1 MATSASQDAKRFTFW
16 PDRDKPRLGLR
27 PARGIAMRQTTIR
40 PFTIVE
46 DWSSP
51 ASSQHDDDDDD
62 KPKPGRRVSSKVH
75 QSSTVHDSP
84 ESVVQESPQHGSLPE
99 QEEPT
104 QMDIHASVPDAGST
118 HRRKS
123 GRVSKA
129 RSDWWK
135 ASPETGSSADKLT
148 QALTP
153 PNGTHTQLDSRTTQ
167 QKKRGSDLSS
177 TVHSES
183 AKTTEKNKEQR
194 QQSLQQDDSVSSSVR
209 NTRKKRQQKQASFQ
223 HDESDSGPVRTTGK
237 KKQQSSQLDESDSVS
252 SRTTGKKKRQK
263 LQNFQSDDSDSG
275 SVRATKKGQQKQE
288 SFQPEESGSGSV
300 RTTGKKKRQEQ
311 QSFQSEDS
319 DTNTVRNTGKKRQ
332 QRQASFQQEESGS
345 GSVRTTG
352 KKKRQEQQS
361 FQSEDSDSNTVSNTG
376 KKRQHRQPSFQQD
389 EPADSDS
396 SSVGTAR
403 KKKRQ
408 RRPSF
413 QPDESDSSTV
423 KTTEKKK
430 RHRKESSQALSSV
443 SATGKRRQH
452 SVEPEDS
459 DSGSVRTTGKK
470 KRQRRQS
477 LLPDEKRQRFQP
489 TDPESG
495 SVITFG
501 KKRQAQQSFQANDES
516 VPSRA
521 TRKKKQQTRQSSEK
535 ARAEKTRPSSQRTP
549 ELENIEE
556 SNIPSESSMQ
566 KTRRV
571 SKSPTEW
578 WKVTEINGSDSRN
591 GMSCSSGEDENQ
603 SVPQGLQSGQSSRS
617 SSSSGGYRGMK
628 TPRSQGQGG
637 ANNFVSGFTRRVIS
651 KRPPIPPQ
659 HAVTG
664 NAAKGQTVYQCSS
677 GGLERKL
684 SDLSDLDI
692 TLTMIEDMTQEYMDA
707 SGQLMESAVCQEM
720 MTQFRDKVTSAIQR
734 KIDIVH
740 KCKSDQSRLKKMD
753 LTIRKR
759 RSELLAL
766 QREDMRL
773 DQQLDK
779 LQEKLT
785 DSNERELT
793 LQKTCTV
800 LKDLQDLQQKYMDS
814 TQ

>member
-332 QRQASFQQEESGS
+332 Q
-345 GSVRTTG
+345 
-352 KKKRQEQQS
+352 
-361 FQSEDSDSNTVSNTG
+361 
-376 KKRQHRQPSFQQD
+376 RQPSFQQD

>member
-135 ASPETGSSADKLT
+135 ASPET
-148 QALTP
+148 
-153 PNGTHTQLDSRTTQ
+153 
-167 QKKRGSDLSS
+167 DLSS

-223 HDESDSGPVRTTGK
+223 HDESD
-237 KKQQSSQLDESDSVS
+237 
-252 SRTTGKKKRQK
+252 
-263 LQNFQSDDSDSG
+263 
-275 SVRATKKGQQKQE
+275 
-288 SFQPEESGSGSV
+288 
-300 RTTGKKKRQEQ
+300 
-311 QSFQSEDS
+311 
-319 DTNTVRNTGKKRQ
+319 
-332 QRQASFQQEESGS
+332 S

>member
-288 SFQPEESGSGSV
+288 SFQP
-300 RTTGKKKRQEQ
+300 
-311 QSFQSEDS
+311 
-319 DTNTVRNTGKKRQ
+319 
-332 QRQASFQQEESGS
+332 EESGS

>member
-135 ASPETGSSADKLT
+135 ASPET
-148 QALTP
+148 
-153 PNGTHTQLDSRTTQ
+153 
-167 QKKRGSDLSS
+167 DLSS

-288 SFQPEESGSGSV
+288 SFQP
-300 RTTGKKKRQEQ
+300 
-311 QSFQSEDS
+311 
-319 DTNTVRNTGKKRQ
+319 
-332 QRQASFQQEESGS
+332 EESGS